1 LNEKKIYKVFEKIAL
16 PVQLKN
22 VVVNLPI
29 AFEYRYD
36 YLEMTILNEN
46 KRFVLV
52 KEKRTGSIESFI
64 NQADKIGEIIGQK
77 IILVFTEIPE
87 KTRTLLLKARIPFV
101 DYKGN
106 LFIPD
111 LGMSLK
117 RIQNIELGLKDKLSP
132 SEQAVLISILLRTGK
147 GFTPNEISEIT
158 GVSIPTVYRGLKK
171 FSSFKWIESEYGSY
185 SFLLSKNDVFE
196 KAASFFTNPKK
207 QSVYLKHKDINQL
220 SEIETT
226 NTRLKVAGLPALSRI
241 SNLANTEEVY
251 ATSLKVFKESIEDS
265 IMSNKEVFEV
275 NIGNRVELELW
286 SYSPFSLSNDR
297 FVDPISLYFSLKDS
311 DDPRIEMELDELLY
325 KIKQSL
331 E

>member
-1 LNEKKIYKVFEKIAL
+1 MNEKKIYRVFEKIAL

-36 YLEMTILNEN
+36 YREMTILNEN

-64 NQADKIGEIIGQK
+64 NQADKIGEIVGQK

-87 KTRTLLLKARIPFV
+87 KTRTLLLKARISFI

-117 RIQNIELGLKDKLSP
+117 RIQNIEQGLKDKLSP
-132 SEQAVLISILLRTGK
+132 SEQAILISILLRTGRE
-147 GFTPNEISEIT
+147 FTPNEISEVT
-158 GVSIPTVYRGLKK
+158 GVSVPTVYRALKK
-171 FSSFKWIESEYGSY
+171 FSSFKWLESEYGSY

-196 KAASFFTNPKK
+196 KANSFFINPKK
-207 QSVYLKHKDINQL
+207 RSIYLRREDINQL
-220 SEIETT
+220 NDLDRT
-226 NTRLKVAGLPALSRI
+226 NTRLKFAGLSALSRM
-241 SNLANTEEVY
+241 SNLADTEEVY
-251 ATSLKVFKESIEDS
+251 ATSLKGFKGSIKDS
-265 IMSNKEVFEV
+265 ILSNKEVFEV

-286 SYSPFSLSNDR
+286 SYSPFSLSDNR
-297 FVDPISLYFSLKDS
+297 VVDPISLYFSLKDS
-311 DDPRIEMELDELLY
+311 DDPRVEMELDKLLY
-325 KIKQSL
+325 KIKHNL